1 MPYLIDG
8 HNLIPKIPGM
18 NLGEVDDETQLIEML
33 QEFCRRRRK
42 QVEVYFDNA
51 PAGQPR
57 VRKFGSVTA
66 RFARAGQ
73 SADALI
79 HAHLQ
84 RLGRSARNWTVV
96 SSDHQVQ
103 AAARAARAKFIASE
117 AFARELL
124 AALVSS
130 ETMGEALSE
139 SGTEGESGLSSEE
152 LDEWLDLFGG
162 DQGKKE

>member
-18 NLGEVDDETQLIEML
+18 DLGAVDDEMQLIEML

-42 QVEVYFDNA
+42 QAEVYFDNA
-51 PAGQPR
+51 PPGQPR
-57 VRKFGSVTA
+57 ARNYGVVIA
-66 RFARAGQ
+66 RFARAGL

-79 HAHLQ
+79 RVHLQ

-103 AAARAARAKFIASE
+103 ASARAARAQF
-117 AFARELL
+117 
-124 AALVSS
+124 VSS
-130 ETMGEALSE
+130 EVFARDMLVALREAPPE
-139 SGTEGESGLSSEE
+139 PDAEGEVDMSSEE
-152 LDEWLDLFGG
+152 LDDWLALFGG
-162 DQGKKE
+162 EKEKKE